1 MKPSLKDFN
10 SSCACHIDSSSKAMV
25 TETSIGEE
33 DFQQL
38 HAPEGIAVT
47 FCLKE
52 FRVSLLWLLPGLSTK
67 HRLSLP
73 ASVIPGAAELCR
85 VSEFASYHPL

>member
-1 MKPSLKDFN
+1 
-10 SSCACHIDSSSKAMV
+10 MV

-52 FRVSLLWLLPGLSTK
+52 FRVSLLWQSPGLSTK

-73 ASVIPGAAELCR
+73 ASSILGAPELCR
-85 VSEFASYHPL
+85 VSEFASFYPL

>member
-1 MKPSLKDFN
+1 MKPGLEDSN
-10 SSCACHIDSSSKAMV
+10 SSCACHIDSTSKAMV

-38 HAPEGIAVT
+38 QAPEGIAVT

-52 FRVSLLWLLPGLSTK
+52 FRVSLLWLSPGL
-67 HRLSLP
+67 
-73 ASVIPGAAELCR
+73 
-85 VSEFASYHPL
+85 